1 MQAKIREVL
10 CTILIMQNAIE
21 VISLLDEDD
30 PFDINKK
37 GRFRAVKKLYRDI
50 YKPNNMTPTEVDEA
64 VKRALDVYD
73 GGWRP

>member
-1 MQAKIREVL
+1 MSEDKYETAWFQTKIREVL

-50 YKPNNMTPTEVDEA
+50 YSPII
-64 VKRALDVYD
+64 
-73 GGWRP
+73 